1 MGYILFDIHNIK
13 ESCKKDIKL
22 YVSALLNAKDV
33 QESQISEKLQ
43 TYGLDDIDLFD
54 LVAEPQAEPQSISH
68 SKYLQQ
74 IDAILRQMD
83 LKGMTYLDK
92 FHEVDES
99 AKEKLWILRTLLLC
113 NILIIATIF
122 MTDSLSHELIRVIT
136 DKYSGVPDFYTH
148 GISCFPSPDNHG
160 SLPKGL
166 VSMFPDPK
174 LVSGLNKTFKLGN
187 FGSYKTTSDIDLG
200 LILNGSYSSEDT
212 SHMADVIWL
221 VEGLFIVLT
230 GWDTL
235 QYDIEL
241 YGDMLTI
248 EKDGVE
254 TFYLDTS
261 DFEEVTPLLP
271 SVYYSVARNQLMG
284 QLLSDP
290 TVEDQ
295 KGIKVILD
303 STNTD
308 AKLLGLVK
316 DTPKTREI
324 TQMIGYLTT
333 PKGSYQEVLG
343 EVASNIGQY
352 DMYEGIK
359 QQMKGYLLASRFDFG
374 SGNVKYVQTPYGR
387 YLYYAALLRAEMARI
402 SFLNMPKH
410 THEETIDIII
420 LISVALSYRMEDY
433 TSICTVEHVVRTIQ
447 ANQDTTSGPVKRD
460 QQIINNIAECR
471 GARPDVTARFAI
483 CMLGKVGL
491 TLSIIEQI
499 GFMHRFLNDY
509 CEPEPSDKCLPKLL
523 KYQHRII
530 HAMKLLNTIRQV
542 EYEEHEST
550 KIEPISMFGGGKNT
564 KKYKLKNKNKKTKKI
579 KKIKKNYLKKS
590 KKIKQYLKYKK

>member
-1 MGYILFDIHNIK
+1 
-13 ESCKKDIKL
+13 
-22 YVSALLNAKDV
+22 
-33 QESQISEKLQ
+33 
-43 TYGLDDIDLFD
+43 
-54 LVAEPQAEPQSISH
+54 
-68 SKYLQQ
+68 
-74 IDAILRQMD
+74 
-83 LKGMTYLDK
+83 
-92 FHEVDES
+92 
-99 AKEKLWILRTLLLC
+99 
-113 NILIIATIF
+113 
-122 MTDSLSHELIRVIT
+122 
-136 DKYSGVPDFYTH
+136 
-148 GISCFPSPDNHG
+148 
-160 SLPKGL
+160 
-166 VSMFPDPK
+166 MFPDPK

-248 EKDGVE
+248 EKDGIE

-261 DFEEVTPLLP
+261 EFEEVTPLLQ

-308 AKLLGLVK
+308 AKLLGLVQRMPEM
-316 DTPKTREI
+316 TEMR
-324 TQMIGYLTT
+324 GYLTT
-333 PKGSYQEVLG
+333 PEVPPKGSYQEVLG

-352 DMYEGIK
+352 DMYEDIK
-359 QQMKGYLLASRFDFG
+359 QQMKRYLLASRVDIG

-402 SFLNMPKH
+402 SFLNMATH
-410 THEETIDIII
+410 THQETIDIII
-420 LISVALSYRMEDY
+420 LIAVALSYRMEDY

-460 QQIINNIAECR
+460 QQIIHDIAECR
-471 GARPDVTARFAI
+471 GARPDVTVRYAI
-483 CMLGKVGL
+483 CMLGEVGL

-499 GFMHRFLNDY
+499 GFMHRFFNDY
-509 CEPEPSDKCLPKLL
+509 CQPEPTDKCLPKLL

-530 HAMKLLNTIRQV
+530 HAMKLLNSLR
-542 EYEEHEST
+542 
-550 KIEPISMFGGGKNT
+550 KIDYEPISIEPVDMFGGGKNT
-564 KKYKLKNKNKKTKKI
+564 KKYKSKNKNKKTKKT
-579 KKIKKNYLKKS
+579 KKIKKNQKNNLKKSKKMKSKKMKSKKMKSKKNQKNNLKKS